1 MSDLQRHLSTTE
13 PAETFSRTERLF
25 GSDGMERLRQTRV
38 ILFGVG
44 GVGSWCAEALVR
56 TGVGHLTMVDPDI
69 VAYSNINRQCPAS
82 TSTVGRHKVEVMR
95 ERLLDINPQADIVA
109 MAERF
114 TADDAERFALDS
126 YDYVIDAIDSMADK
140 AALIL
145 LACRTRATLLSSMG
159 AALKMDPSRIAV
171 TEFWKVKGCPLA
183 ASLRRRFKKA
193 GTFPAKKFKCVY
205 SDELLRNKP
214 TDEADATFNGS
225 LMHATGIF
233 GLTLASLV
241 VRSVYSRGSD
251 KDV

>member
-25 GSDGMERLRQTRV
+25 GRDGMERLRQTRV

-126 YDYVIDAIDSMADK
+126 YDYVIDATSGVWSDITIPLSKPVSNGKLTVTFAGNSPTVKFYVIDDTETAGIQSIQQGAEQLATDNRYYTLSGQLCTQPGK
-140 AALIL
+140 GLYIINGKKVLI
-145 LACRTRATLLSSMG
+145 R
-159 AALKMDPSRIAV
+159 
-171 TEFWKVKGCPLA
+171 
-183 ASLRRRFKKA
+183 
-193 GTFPAKKFKCVY
+193 
-205 SDELLRNKP
+205 
-214 TDEADATFNGS
+214 
-225 LMHATGIF
+225 
-233 GLTLASLV
+233 
-241 VRSVYSRGSD
+241 
-251 KDV
+251 

>member
-114 TADDAERFALDS
+114 TADDAERFALGS

-193 GTFPAKKFKCVY
+193 DTFPAKKFKCVY
-205 SDELLRNKP
+205 SDELLRNIP
-214 TDEADATFNGS
+214 TDEPEATFNGS

-241 VRSVYSRGSD
+241 VRSVYSSGSD

>member
-1 MSDLQRHLSTTE
+1 MSDLQRNLSLAE
-13 PAETFSRTERLF
+13 PSETFSRTQRLF
-25 GSDGMERLRQTRV
+25 GDDGMERLRQTRV

-56 TGVGHLTMVDPDI
+56 TGIGHLTMVDPDV
-69 VAYSNINRQCPAS
+69 VAYSNINRQCPAA
-82 TSTVGRHKVEVMR
+82 TSTVGRRKVEVMR

-109 MAERF
+109 VAERF
-114 TADDAERFALDS
+114 TADDAERFAPDS
-126 YDYVIDAIDSMADK
+126 YDFVIDAIDSMADK
-140 AALIL
+140 ANLIL
-145 LACRTRATLLSSMG
+145 LACRTKATLLSSMG

-193 GTFPAKKFKCVY
+193 GTFPAKKFRCVF
-205 SDELLRNKP
+205 SDERLANLP
-214 TDEADATFNGS
+214 GDAADAAFNGS

-241 VRSVYSRGSD
+241 IRDVYTRSAL
-251 KDV
+251 